1 MLAFQIWQPNCT
13 GQELVISTAKRKQTS
28 TEPDARACWTL
39 LRSGSLGQQV
49 CEICNLHTSIYMF
62 CGHFPKMKYEVSAEM
77 LTSDISVACYLGTT
91 LGLVCMPSHISVT
104 LYIKVPL
111 NMSFKWISCWL
122 ISHTEQ
128 IAACILL
135 QAYSQKMLVMITNN
149 LVWRSE
155 WIHNCL
161 IKFPQ
166 LNMKHDYS
174 FISQWQACY
183 ELPG

>member
-1 MLAFQIWQPNCT
+1 MNKHLRVQFSNELNKLKMAFLHA
-13 GQELVISTAKRKQTS
+13 GISDLTAKLHWAGVSNQHCKKKANKHR
-28 TEPDARACWTL
+28 ARCKSL
-39 LRSGSLGQQV
+39 LDSPQSESLGQQV

-62 CGHFPKMKYEVSAEM
+62 CGHFPKMKYKVSAEM

-128 IAACILL
+128 IAACMLL
-135 QAYSQKMLVMITNN
+135 QAYPQKMLVMITNN
-149 LVWRSE
+149 LV
-155 WIHNCL
+155 
-161 IKFPQ
+161 
-166 LNMKHDYS
+166 
-174 FISQWQACY
+174 
-183 ELPG
+183 